1 MTLRRSLLPLVFAGA
16 LAAACTA
23 KSDVPR
29 GLSAADSTA
38 LRTIAERDAAMVL
51 ARDFAA
57 MSAGYTADA
66 VRMPP
71 NGPALVG
78 RAAILASLEQMP
90 PITTFSFNLR
100 DLQGDGEI
108 AYMRAAWSFSLT
120 PPGASQVV
128 SDSGKIL
135 VVLRKQANGSW
146 LRVADA
152 WNSDLAPAK

>member
-1 MTLRRSLLPLVFAGA
+1 MKLRRILLGLVFAGVS
-16 LAAACTA
+16 AAACTPTMDA
-23 KSDVPR
+23 PR

-38 LRTIAERDAAMVL
+38 LRAIAERDAAMVL

-71 NGPALVG
+71 NAPALVG
-78 RAAILASLEQMP
+78 RPAILASLEQLP
-90 PITTFSFNLR
+90 SITTFEFHLR

-108 AYMRAAWSFSLT
+108 AYMRAAWSISLT
-120 PPGASQVV
+120 PPGAAQAV

-135 VVLRKQANGSW
+135 VVLRKQADGSW

>member
-1 MTLRRSLLPLVFAGA
+1 MTLRRNLLALVIAGA
-16 LAAACTA
+16 LTAACTA
-23 KSDVPR
+23 KSESPR
-29 GLSAADSTA
+29 GLSPADSTA
-38 LRTIAERDAAMVL
+38 LRAIAERDAAMVM
-51 ARDFAA
+51 ARNFAE
-57 MSAGYTADA
+57 MSAGYTTDA

-90 PITTFSFNLR
+90 QISTFAFNLR

-108 AYMRAAWSFSLT
+108 AYMRAAWSISLT
-120 PPGASQVV
+120 PPGASQAL

-135 VVLRKQANGSW
+135 VVLRKQADGSW

>member
-1 MTLRRSLLPLVFAGA
+1 MNFRRFLPALVFAA
-16 LAAACTA
+16 VSAAACKPT
-23 KSDVPR
+23 STPQR

-38 LRTIAERDAAMVL
+38 LRAIAERDAAMVL

-71 NGPALVG
+71 NSPALAG
-78 RAAILASLEQMP
+78 RVAILASLEQMP
-90 PITTFSFNLR
+90 PITTFTFQLR

-108 AYMRAAWSFSLT
+108 AYMRAAWSISLT
-120 PPGASQVV
+120 PPGTSQAV

-135 VVLRKQANGSW
+135 VVLRKQADGSW

>member
-1 MTLRRSLLPLVFAGA
+1 MKLCRILPALVFAGVST
-16 LAAACTA
+16 AACKPTMDA
-23 KSDVPR
+23 PR
-29 GLSAADSTA
+29 GLSATDSTA
-38 LRTIAERDAAMVL
+38 LRAIAERDAAMVL

-71 NGPALVG
+71 NAPALVG

-90 PITTFSFNLR
+90 PITTFEFRLR

-108 AYMRAAWSFSLT
+108 AYMRAAWSISLT
-120 PPGASQVV
+120 PPGTSQAV

-135 VVLRKQANGSW
+135 VVLRKQADGSW
-146 LRVADA
+146 FRVADA